1 MIRNFLISL
10 FTIFINDLYSQKINN
25 NYRIHPK
32 KIIQKIKIDGLMNE
46 ESWKNADVA
55 KNFFMITPTD
65 GKKAKQESE
74 ARILYDDNYIYFG
87 IVFFN
92 NSVKGNYAVESLR
105 RDFSFNKN
113 DNLLIAIDPFNNQT
127 TGFTFGLNAY
137 GAQWDGMMYDGGRVD
152 LNWDTKW
159 ISKVTFDE
167 NKWVCEISIPLKSIR
182 YKESVREWGI
192 NFGRLDL
199 KANEKSSWAPV
210 PRQFPSVSLAY
221 TGVLVWDTPPPKQ
234 GKNVSIIPYS
244 LLNINQERENTNK
257 IGGDFKIN
265 FSSALNLDLTFNPD
279 FSQVEVDRQIT
290 DLDRF
295 ELFYPEKRQFFLENA
310 DLFAN
315 FGYKTIRP
323 FFSRRIGL
331 GVPIERGLRL
341 SGNINEKWRIGLMNI
356 QTQSVNEINLP
367 RQNFGVFTIQ
377 KKVFD
382 RSSISLMF
390 INKESLINS
399 NSKNLNKTNY
409 SKYNRNLGLEYN
421 YASIDNLWQGKILM
435 LKTFTDNYD
444 NDKNSSFASH
454 IEYNSTNWKWRIQQE
469 YVGDDFNAEVGY
481 VPRKG
486 FLKFSSSL
494 GYLFYKK
501 DSKIVSHG
509 PYFSRTYFFN
519 KSFDKTDL
527 IDQFAYA
534 INFLNRSKINIYI
547 NKDFIKL
554 LEDFDPI
561 KSNIKSLLKG
571 SDHKLNYLTFEYSS
585 NQQKKLTY
593 KFNGIIG
600 GYYENG
606 KRKGLHAELG
616 YRIQPYVSL
625 TSLITY
631 NSIELKSPW
640 NKSNFWLVG
649 AKVDITLTNKI
660 FFSNLYQYNEQFDL
674 WNFNSRFQWRYK
686 PASDLFIVFNSNEIL
701 MPKEVKSWNINI
713 KLNYWLNFN

>member
-1 MIRNFLISL
+1 MIRNILISL
-10 FTIFINDLYSQKINN
+10 LSISINHLYSQKINQDFK
-25 NYRIHPK
+25 IHPK
-32 KIIQKIKIDGLMNE
+32 KINQKIKIDGLINE
-46 ESWKNADVA
+46 DAWEDADVA
-55 KNFFMITPTD
+55 KDFFMITPTD
-65 GKKAKQESE
+65 GKKAEQESE
-74 ARILYDDNYIYFG
+74 VRILYDENYIYFG
-87 IVFFN
+87 IIFFN
-92 NSVKGNYAVESLR
+92 NNIKGDYAVESLR

-137 GAQWDGMMYDGGRVD
+137 GAQWDGTMYDGGRVD

-159 ISKVTFDE
+159 ISEVSFDE

-182 YKESVREWGI
+182 YKEGISEWGI

-234 GKNVSIIPYS
+234 GRNISMIPYS
-244 LLNINQERENTNK
+244 LLNKNQDKENINK
-257 IGGDFKIN
+257 IGGDFKMN
-265 FSSALNLDLTFNPD
+265 FSSSLNLDLTINPD
-279 FSQVEVDRQIT
+279 FSQVEVDQQIT

-331 GVPIERGLRL
+331 GVPIEAGLRL

-356 QTQSVNEINLP
+356 QTQSLNEINLP
-367 RQNFGVFTIQ
+367 KQNFGVFTIQ

-382 RSSISLMF
+382 RSSIGLMF

-399 NSKNLNKTNY
+399 KKINNSNY
-409 SKYNRNLGLEYN
+409 SKYNRTLGIEYN

-435 LKTFTDNYD
+435 LKTFTDN
-444 NDKNSSFASH
+444 NNNNSNTSFASH
-454 IEYNSTNWKWRIQQE
+454 LEYNSTNWKWRIQQE
-469 YVGDDFNAEVGY
+469 FIGEDFNAEVGY

-486 FLKFSSSL
+486 FLKLSSSL
-494 GYLFYKK
+494 GYLFYKEN
-501 DSKIVSHG
+501 SKIISHG
-509 PYFSRTYFFN
+509 PQFSRILYLDKN
-519 KSFDKTDL
+519 YKKTDL
-527 IDQFAYA
+527 INALSYV
-534 INFLNRSKINIYI
+534 INYKNRSSLKIFLQQN
-547 NKDFIKL
+547 FVKL
-554 LEDFDPI
+554 LDDFDPI

-571 SDHKLNYLTFEYSS
+571 SDHKWNYLSLEYSS

-593 KFNGIIG
+593 KFEGIIG
-600 GYYENG
+600 GYYQNG
-606 KRKGLHAELG
+606 KRKGIGTELG
-616 YRIQPYVSL
+616 YRFQPYVSL
-625 TSLITY
+625 SSLITY
-631 NSIELKSPW
+631 NSIELESPW
-640 NKSNFWLVG
+640 NESNFWLIG
-649 AKVDITLTNKI
+649 AKIDLTLTNKI
-660 FFSNLYQYNEQFDL
+660 FFSNLYQYNKQFDL

-701 MPKEVKSWNINI
+701 MPKEVKSWNINF